1 MVIKKVKR
9 KVVKPL
15 AAVIDILML
24 GFLYLTRGLAYVLP
38 LAFLYT
44 IFTWCG
50 YVLYYIVPGARQRL
64 FSIISECMPELTDSE
79 VRHVARS
86 SFGELLRPVVDF
98 PVFARHGDRIMEKMK
113 AEGTENFD
121 ELDALG
127 KGVIIVTPHVGGWD
141 VATAIMTHLGYGLT
155 PILVNPS
162 ATLTPRAVRAVEALG
177 VSLGTDNE
185 ITHIL
190 TGEDSIRRVLELLKK
205 GKRLGLTPD
214 VAGKRVVE
222 LFGRPAAVADGT
234 AHFAYDT
241 GAAIIHGYVIRDK
254 WGIPCRGIIREQIRY
269 DLTGDRETDITTIM
283 QEVMRAVESEIRKM
297 PDQYTQWGAIRM
309 WWQKAEELQPIPR
322 SSGARL
328 R

>member
-1 MVIKKVKR
+1 MIKKIKR
-9 KVVKPL
+9 KVAKPL

-24 GFLYLTRGLAYVLP
+24 GSLYLTRGLAYVLP
-38 LAFLYT
+38 SAFLYT
-44 IFTWCG
+44 IVTWCG
-50 YVLYYIVPGARQRL
+50 YVLYYIVPGTRQRL

-86 SFGELLRPVVDF
+86 SFGELLRPMVDF
-98 PVFARHGDRIMEKMK
+98 PVFARHGDRIMEKIK
-113 AEGTENFD
+113 AEGVENFD

-141 VATAIMTHLGYGLT
+141 VATAIMTHLGYELT
-155 PILVNPS
+155 PILVNPN

-177 VSLGTDNE
+177 VSLGTDRE
-185 ITHIL
+185 VTHVLPGEELITL
-190 TGEDSIRRVLELLKK
+190 VTDLLKK

-214 VAGKRVVE
+214 VAGKRIVE
-222 LFGRPAAVADGT
+222 YFGRPAAVADGT

-241 GAAIIHGYVIRDK
+241 GAKITHGYVIRDK

-283 QEVMRAVESEIRKM
+283 QEVMGAVESEIRKM

-309 WWQKAEELQPIPR
+309 WWQKAEELQER
-322 SSGARL
+322 RQE
-328 R
+328 